1 MRWFSAACVLCTGL
15 TAGFALGACRSSSS
29 ETLDNPAAEP
39 ASAKAAWSLV
49 CNFDTVAPGTVPTGF
64 SPRSGDWS
72 VVDDPTAPSPTH
84 ALGQIGKSGENAF
97 NLVVM
102 DDVKQSD
109 VELAVKMK
117 AVAGDTDQG
126 GGLAWRIS
134 DPKNY
139 YLARFNP
146 LERNFRIYKVIDG
159 ERKQLQSAS
168 VQVTPGWHELR
179 VTMRGD
185 TIKASIDGHGTV
197 TARDTS
203 FSAAGKVGLW
213 TKSDAQTRFD
223 DLKIGDVH

>member
-1 MRWFSAACVLCTGL
+1 MRCFSASCALCACLC
-15 TAGFALGACRSSSS
+15 FAACRSNSS
-29 ETLDNPAAEP
+29 ETLDERAAEP

-49 CNFDTVAPGTVPTGF
+49 CNFDTAAAGSVPTGF

-72 VVDDPTAPSPTH
+72 VVDDATAPSPTR
-84 ALGQIGKSGENAF
+84 ALAQTAKSTESAF

-102 DDVKQSD
+102 DDVKQAD

-134 DPKNY
+134 DAKNY

-159 ERKQLQSAS
+159 ERKQLQSTN
-168 VQVTPGWHELR
+168 VQTVAGWHELR

-213 TKSDAQTRFD
+213 TKSDAQTHFD
-223 DLKIGDVH
+223 DLKVGEVH

>member
-1 MRWFSAACVLCTGL
+1 MRWFSAGCALCACLLSV
-15 TAGFALGACRSSSS
+15 ACKSNSS
-29 ETLDNPAAEP
+29 ESLETTAAEA
-39 ASAKAAWSLV
+39 ASAKAAWSVV
-49 CNFDTVAPGTVPTGF
+49 CNFDTASPGSVPTGF

-72 VVDDPTAPSPTH
+72 VVDDATAPSPSR
-84 ALGQIGKSGENAF
+84 ALAQTSKSAESAF
-97 NLVVM
+97 NLLVM

-109 VELAVKMK
+109 VELAVKLK
-117 AVAGDTDQG
+117 AVAGDADQG

-134 DPKNY
+134 DAKNY

-146 LERNFRIYKVIDG
+146 LERNFRLYKVIDG
-159 ERKQLQSAS
+159 ERKQLQTAN
-168 VQVTPGWHELR
+168 VPAVAGWHELH

-213 TKSDAQTRFD
+213 TKADAQTHFD
-223 DLKIGDVH
+223 DLKVGEAH